1 MVEKK
6 LMPLDQTTDGDPKP
20 SDSSEATAAP
30 ELEPDSAPD
39 PELASNPDSESQD
52 DQPTDKLDR
61 LAGGRTVSEH
71 APTIPRGPRGARAAV
86 LQALYEEDLT
96 GHPALRALDRLPAYQ
111 RLSPAQTDKAEALIG
126 YISEHRAELDAR
138 IATVAKEFPV
148 SQLGTVDRNV
158 LRIALAEL
166 EPGQNTPKAVA
177 VNEAVELAKLFGSDS
192 SPKFVNGV
200 LGALLR

>member
-1 MVEKK
+1 
-6 LMPLDQTTDGDPKP
+6 MPLDQKADDGAK
-20 SDSSEATAAP
+20 SLSNDSSPVEAV
-30 ELEPDSAPD
+30 ESSEDSG
-39 PELASNPDSESQD
+39 SSQL
-52 DQPTDKLDR
+52 TDKLDK
-61 LAGGRTVSEH
+61 LAGGRTISEK
-71 APTIPRGPRGARAAV
+71 APAIPRGPRGARAAV

-96 GHPALRALDRLPAYQ
+96 GHPALRALHRLPAFA
-111 RLSPAQTDKAEALIG
+111 RLSPAQ
-126 YISEHRAELDAR
+126 SERAESLVRFIGKKKTDLDAK
-138 IATVAKEFPV
+138 IATVAKEYPV

-166 EPGQNTPKAVA
+166 EPGQDLPQAVV